1 MEKVYI
7 IFYNNGE
14 EYPEEYEE
22 FIYPYYFLTRE
33 DALQKIEELKNNNNF
48 MKNICRNYE
57 EKSEEEKDMMFMM
70 SLLKLYKKE
79 K

>member
-22 FIYPYYFLTRE
+22 FTYPYYFLTRE
-33 DALQKIEELKNNNNF
+33 DALQKIEELKNNNDFINDL
-48 MKNICRNYE
+48 CRSYE
-57 EKSEEEKDMMFMM
+57 EKSEEEKDMMFMI
-70 SLLKLYKKE
+70 SLLKLYKEE